1 YSTAGLQSL
10 NQVVVEN
17 VLPDVSD
24 FLGARRFE
32 DFDETTDTFIMQELP
47 NDIGVAV
54 EAVGNRYLIVSYST
68 GSIDHFTHA
77 IVVDN
82 KMQRIGKLK
91 VDHVGVFPYRP
102 IVGGVLSSTNTK
114 IGFFKED
121 ASAVIVNPD
130 IDGSE
135 ASGVILFGK
144 FQYVRQRW
152 IQLQQVELENGS
164 RIGNIVSFVYYSY
177 RGKDPSG
184 IDVGQQEHL
193 DMISTSRKSWFFSAV
208 GKNLSLLIKGGFDLI
223 SLVIHI
229 NLHGK
234 Y

>member
-152 IQLQQVELENGS
+152 IQLQQVEVENGR
-164 RIGNIVSFVYYSY
+164 RIGNVTALLYASFD
-177 RGKDPSG
+177 GKDTAMVHGPFAETG
-184 IDVGQQEHL
+184 
-193 DMISTSRKSWFFSAV
+193 DMSSKQR
-208 GKNLSLLIKGGFDLI
+208 
-223 SLVIHI
+223 
-229 NLHGK
+229 
-234 Y
+234 